1 MNTKVMS
8 PAIRR
13 RPSGIMLFRMTSDE
27 FARLPESNQ
36 KLELLDGEV
45 IMAASPRPAHQ
56 VFGGELY
63 AAFKPWIMS
72 NRLGRLFP
80 ATDVRLDDDWTP
92 CPDLSFLKTEHLG
105 RVGDTQIVGPVDL
118 AVEILSPSNPEND
131 LEVKFAAYA
140 RHGIPWYW
148 IVDLDRDRLSEYE
161 LVGSNY
167 ANPVEVPFATPFA
180 PRLFP
185 GLAIDLG
192 ALLR

>member
-1 MNTKVMS
+1 MNTEVLS
-8 PAIRR
+8 PAVRR
-13 RPSGIMLFRMTSDE
+13 RPAGIVLFRMTSDE
-27 FARLPESNQ
+27 FAHLPESEQ
-36 KLELLDGEV
+36 KLELLDGKV
-45 IMAASPRPAHQ
+45 IMAASPRPSHQ

-63 AAFKPWIMS
+63 AVLKPWIVS

-140 RHGIPWYW
+140 RHGH
-148 IVDLDRDRLSEYE
+148 
-161 LVGSNY
+161 
-167 ANPVEVPFATPFA
+167 
-180 PRLFP
+180 
-185 GLAIDLG
+185 
-192 ALLR
+192 